1 MSNDYPTD
9 RAWADTFETQ
19 VLSIL
24 KILLP
29 YVVVLSVASI
39 EADTKRAT
47 DFEIKLRDGTI
58 AVRVRR
64 MEECSE
70 RDLTIRSRRKD
81 NIKTELAKI
90 KEGHASRYFYAWA
103 DAQDIIIDREWMLV
117 DLDKVRSM
125 GLLEKPRKE
134 IPNKDKEGKP
144 DGTAFIYI
152 SYHEL
157 RKNGCILAFQG
168 LEGIQR
174 IQVKKSLIPSCAARF
189 IVPPAQLP
197 LFPEVRA

>member
-9 RAWADTFETQ
+9 RGWADTLESQ
-19 VLSIL
+19 VLNIL
-24 KILLP
+24 KVLLS
-29 YVVVLSVASI
+29 YVVVLSVASV

-64 MEECSE
+64 MKDCSK

-90 KEGHASRYFYAWA
+90 KEGHASRYFYAWV
-103 DAQDIIIDREWMLV
+103 DEQDTIREWMLV

-125 GLLEKPRKE
+125 GLLEKPRAE
-134 IPNKDKEGKP
+134 IPNKDKDGNP

-152 SYHEL
+152 PFREL
-157 RKNGCILAFQG
+157 RNNDCILAYQG
-168 LEGIQR
+168 LEGKQKIQA
-174 IQVKKSLIPSCAARF
+174 KKSLASSYTVRFTVPST
-189 IVPPAQLP
+189 QLP
-197 LFPEVRA
+197 LFSEVPV